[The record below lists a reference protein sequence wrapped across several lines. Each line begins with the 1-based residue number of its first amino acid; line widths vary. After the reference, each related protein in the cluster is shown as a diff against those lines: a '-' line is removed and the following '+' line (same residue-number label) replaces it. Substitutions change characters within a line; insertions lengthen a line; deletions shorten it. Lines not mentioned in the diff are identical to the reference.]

1 MDFRLLGPLEVVEH
15 GRSLSLGGAKQ
26 RALLTMLL
34 LHANEVVAT
43 ERLIDDLWGEA
54 PPATVAKSV
63 HVYVSRLRG
72 ELGEDRIL
80 TRRPGYVLR
89 ADPGEI
95 DLARFEAL
103 LADAAAADPAQ
114 AAQVLRDA
122 LALWRGP
129 ALADLAYE
137 PFAQGTI
144 ARLEELRLTALERR
158 IDADLATGRH
168 ADVVGELD
176 MLAAEHPLREG
187 VHGRRMVALY
197 RCGRQAEALEAYQAA
212 RRALVEEL
220 GVEPG
225 RALRELQQAVLAQ
238 DPSLDLTPASAQSG
252 GGVFVGRERE
262 LAELLACLDDTLAG
276 RARLALVAGE
286 PGIGKSRLL
295 EELGARARS
304 RGADVILGRCW
315 EAGGAPAYWP

>member
-1 MDFRLLGPLEVVEH
+1 
-15 GRSLSLGGAKQ
+15 
-26 RALLTMLL
+26 
-34 LHANEVVAT
+34 
-43 ERLIDDLWGEA
+43 
-54 PPATVAKSV
+54 
-63 HVYVSRLRG
+63 
-72 ELGEDRIL
+72 
-80 TRRPGYVLR
+80 
-89 ADPGEI
+89 
-95 DLARFEAL
+95 
-103 LADAAAADPAQ
+103 
-114 AAQVLRDA
+114 
-122 LALWRGP
+122 
-129 ALADLAYE
+129 
-137 PFAQGTI
+137 
-144 ARLEELRLTALERR
+144 LEELRLTALERR

-176 MLAAEHPLREG
+176 MLAAEQPLREG
-187 VHGRRMVALY
+187 VHGRRIVALY